1 VIIHIH
7 RCGEGRVSDREE
19 RPRPVFPMKI
29 NHLRSQPAH
38 SRSARQYQREA
49 EDYCSSKRLDARV
62 RHAWRVEQ
70 AIGGSFFVLPDVARL
85 DINALKAPGAASPHT
100 PRADAGR

>member
-1 VIIHIH
+1 
-7 RCGEGRVSDREE
+7 VSDI
-19 RPRPVFPMKI
+19 P
-29 NHLRSQPAH
+29 
-38 SRSARQYQREA
+38 
-49 EDYCSSKRLDARV
+49 DARV

-85 DINALKAPGAASPHT
+85 DMNALKAPGAASPHT